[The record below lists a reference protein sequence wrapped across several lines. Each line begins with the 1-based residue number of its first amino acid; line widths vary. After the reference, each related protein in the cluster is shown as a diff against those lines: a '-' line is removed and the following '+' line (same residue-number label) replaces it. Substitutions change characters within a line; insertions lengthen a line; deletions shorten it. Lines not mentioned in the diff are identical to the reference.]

1 MKKRTS
7 FFTIS
12 SILIVLILC
21 FLIRVLWIT
30 RTNSSLR
37 ARDLDFKLNFEKY
50 WAYGNA
56 NVITLSTL
64 TVGKW
69 STMYLNNQY
78 GPVFKVNSTH
88 VLMVRGSGNDQVLY
102 YLKINDDD
110 KSASSD
116 KNATFSYGGVTY
128 KSNADAK
135 VYRPDNQ
142 TFCKFGD
149 YAILFIGAG
158 SNYLRCGEWVSGTSN
173 WRYYDRWGLTNQDI
187 TDRDNGFP
195 LSEAPTKVYGISVDS
210 TTHLG
215 ELSKNNVT
223 RKIRKISV
231 NDVNATITDHPFVF
245 NVSNNTSYRF
255 WVDSSTRTT
264 IPNKYVYD
272 LRVGTDVDEL
282 YSARK
287 GTKKTSYRHDMA
299 PSFVIIFFVLHKVR
313 M

>member
-110 KSASSD
+110 KLPLICLSVLYTLTTFPSQIKLLNIISS
-116 KNATFSYGGVTY
+116 K
-128 KSNADAK
+128 
-135 VYRPDNQ
+135 
-142 TFCKFGD
+142 
-149 YAILFIGAG
+149 
-158 SNYLRCGEWVSGTSN
+158 YLENVINC
-173 WRYYDRWGLTNQDI
+173 
-187 TDRDNGFP
+187 
-195 LSEAPTKVYGISVDS
+195 S
-210 TTHLG
+210 T
-215 ELSKNNVT
+215 E
-223 RKIRKISV
+223 I
-231 NDVNATITDHPFVF
+231 
-245 NVSNNTSYRF
+245 
-255 WVDSSTRTT
+255 
-264 IPNKYVYD
+264 
-272 LRVGTDVDEL
+272 
-282 YSARK
+282 
-287 GTKKTSYRHDMA
+287 
-299 PSFVIIFFVLHKVR
+299 
-313 M
+313 